1 MPTSGPAF
9 RVEVTTPGGTINIRP
24 EKLTV
29 DRVGTGEPIAVIWN
43 AVGGC
48 TFPETDYFTWKGD
61 NPGPVVR
68 LTERE
73 IVLTYI
79 APDNPIVWAYGMCA
93 IPPGGGAPSC
103 VDPEIDNVR
112 PGPGP
117 MKPEKP
123 EKPVKPEK
131 DK

>member
-1 MPTSGPAF
+1 MPTSGPVF
-9 RVEVTTPGGTINIRP
+9 RVIVTTPGGTININP

-29 DRVGTGEPIAVIWN
+29 DRVGTGEPIAIVWD

-48 TFPETDYFTWKGD
+48 VYPATNYFTWKGA

-68 LTERE
+68 LSDTQ
-73 IVLTYI
+73 IALTYI
-79 APDNPIVWAYGMCA
+79 APADPVAWAYGMCA
-93 IPPGGGAPSC
+93 IPPGTSTPSC

-112 PGPGP
+112 PGPGTGAE
-117 MKPEKP
+117 KPEKP
-123 EKPVKPEK
+123 EKPEK

>member
-1 MPTSGPAF
+1 MPAGPAF
-9 RVEVTTPGGTINIRP
+9 RVVVTTPGGNILIEP

-29 DRVGTGEPIAVIWN
+29 DRVGTGEPIAVVWT
-43 AVGGC
+43 ALGGS
-48 TFPETDYFTWKGD
+48 TFPETGFFTWKGT

-68 LTERE
+68 LSDTE

-79 APDNPIVWAYGMCA
+79 APANPIAWAYGMCA
-93 IPPGGGAPSC
+93 IPPGGSTPSC

-112 PGPGP
+112 PGPGAG
-117 MKPEKP
+117 KPEKP
-123 EKPVKPEK
+123 EKPEKP